1 MKTVIVKRETSLPYA
16 TIGKLSCG
24 DFSCVTLERPWL
36 QNAPEISCIPVGT
49 YPVNWVMSPR
59 HGKMVYQLQN
69 VDARSGIEI
78 DIANAVEQILGCIA
92 LGKETAQFKKDAL
105 EIGIPSSDQIGITYS
120 ADTVAAFERFM
131 RDADGNQ
138 ENFLI
143 EIS

>member
-1 MKTVIVKRETSLPYA
+1 MKTVTVKRETSLPYA

-36 QNAPEISCIPVGT
+36 KNAPEISCIPVGT
-49 YPVNWVMSPR
+49 YPVLWVMSPR

-78 DIANAVEQILGCIA
+78 DIANVAEQLLGCLA
-92 LGKETAQFKKDAL
+92 LGLTSAQFKKDAL
-105 EIGIPSSDQIGITYS
+105 EIDIPSSDQIGIIYS
-120 ADTVAAFERFM
+120 ADTVAAFEKQM
-131 RDADGNQ
+131 RDENGNQ